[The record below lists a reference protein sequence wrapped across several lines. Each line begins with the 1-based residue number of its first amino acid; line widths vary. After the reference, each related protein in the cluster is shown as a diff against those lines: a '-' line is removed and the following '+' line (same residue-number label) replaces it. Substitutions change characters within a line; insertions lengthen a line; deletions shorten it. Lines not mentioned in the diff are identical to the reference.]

1 MQVSAQTNTQ
11 QVPQATAAIAPP
23 LDQAIARG
31 RYNLL
36 SQQHSDGHWCF
47 ELEAD
52 CTITAEYIMMMHF
65 MDEIDDALMQRL
77 AIYLRRHQQ
86 DDGSWPLYTGGD
98 MGDMDISCSVKV
110 YYALK
115 LAGDDIN
122 EPHMQ
127 RARNAILAVGGAAKS
142 NVFTRIALA
151 LFEQVPWRAVPFIP
165 PEVMLMPRW
174 FPFHISKV
182 SYWSRTVMVPLFVL
196 YAYKPK
202 AINPGKIDI
211 QELFTTAPD
220 KEHNYFPRRSRL
232 NAFLQGL
239 ERFSLYCLE
248 PLVPGFIRR
257 KAIHRA
263 EQWFVERLNDEDGLG
278 AIFPAMM
285 NACMAMDCLEYG
297 KDHPLRVTCKRA
309 MKKLLVEYPDGSAY
323 CQPCVSPVWDT
334 GWAAIALLKAA
345 DNGTNEQNSQNLLDQ
360 SVRRGCDWLISKQE
374 TTFYGDWAVQA
385 PNVKP
390 GGWAFQYAN
399 PHYPDLDDTA
409 MVAAL
414 LHVFDNDTPSY
425 VDSVSQACDWLVG
438 LQSRRGSNNGGFAA
452 FDANNDKYYLNSIPF
467 ADHGALLDPA
477 TEDVSG
483 RVLLPLGLL
492 KRPQDKAI
500 IQRCIRYLKATQQQD
515 GSWWGRWGTNYIYG
529 TWSAVAGLV
538 FAGEAPHQ
546 DYIQKA
552 VNYILNHQRDDGGWG
567 ETNDSYDHPERS
579 GLAPFSS
586 GCHTAWA
593 LLTLMATG
601 HVDQEPVKRGIQWLI
616 ENQNDEGHWA
626 DPWFNAPG
634 FPRVFYLRYHGYNH
648 YFPLWAL
655 CRYRQLKGT
664 S

>member
-1 MQVSAQTNTQ
+1 MHISLVSNNPVANTD
-11 QVPQATAAIAPP
+11 AAPMNKQL
-23 LDQAIARG
+23 LDQAIAAG
-31 RYNLL
+31 RENLL
-36 SQQHSDGHWCF
+36 SHQQADGHWCF

-52 CTITAEYIMMMHF
+52 CTIPAEYIMMMHF
-65 MDEIDDALMQRL
+65 MDEIDDALAQRL
-77 AIYLRRHQQ
+77 AKYLRRHQR

-98 MGDMDISCSVKV
+98 MDTSCSVKV

-115 LAGDDIN
+115 LAGDNIN
-122 EPHMQ
+122 APHMQ

-165 PEVMLMPRW
+165 PEIMLMPRW

-196 YAYKPK
+196 YAFKPK
-202 AINPGKIDI
+202 AINPRKIHI
-211 QELFTTAPD
+211 RELFTTPPD

-232 NAFLQGL
+232 NGFLQGL

-248 PLVPGFIRR
+248 PLVPGFVRR
-257 KAIHRA
+257 KAIRRA
-263 EQWFVERLNDEDGLG
+263 EQWFVERLNGEDGLG
-278 AIFPAMM
+278 AIFPAMV
-285 NACMAMDCLEYG
+285 NACMAMDCLDYG
-297 KDHPLRVTCKRA
+297 KDHPLRVICKRSIE
-309 MKKLLVEYPDGSAY
+309 KLLVEYPDGSAY

-334 GWAAIALLKAA
+334 GWAAIALLKAEDDDA
-345 DNGTNEQNSQNLLDQ
+345 HREQLDQ
-360 SVRRGCDWLISKQE
+360 AIQHGCDWLISKQE
-374 TTFYGDWAVQA
+374 TEFYGDWKTQA
-385 PNVKP
+385 PDTKP

-414 LHVFDNDTPSY
+414 LHVVDNKKPAY
-425 VDSVSQACDWLVG
+425 VDAVSQACDWLVG
-438 LQSRRGSNNGGFAA
+438 LQSTRGNNHGGFAA

-492 KRPQDKAI
+492 KRSKDKVA
-500 IQRCIRYLKATQQQD
+500 IQRCINYLKATQQQD

-529 TWSAVAGLV
+529 TWSAIAGLA
-538 FAGEAPHQ
+538 FAGEDCQ
-546 DYIQKA
+546 QEYIQKS
-552 VNYILNHQRDDGGWG
+552 VRYLLNHQREDGGWG

-593 LLTLMATG
+593 LLALMATG
-601 HVDQEPVKRGIQWLI
+601 RVKEKAVARGIQWLI
-616 ENQNDEGHWA
+616 DNQNDSGHWS

-655 CRYRQLKGT
+655 SRYRQLT
-664 S
+664 T

>member
-1 MQVSAQTNTQ
+1 MQVSLASRKQTDHQ
-11 QVPQATAAIAPP
+11 PPDRAPQTERG

-31 RYNLL
+31 RANLL
-36 SQQHSDGHWCF
+36 DHQHADGHWCF

-52 CTITAEYIMMMHF
+52 CTIPAEYIMMMHC
-65 MDEIDDALMQRL
+65 MDEIDTGLQQRL
-77 AIYLRRHQQ
+77 AKYLCRHQQ
-86 DDGSWPLYTGGD
+86 EDGGWPLYTGGA
-98 MGDMDISCSVKV
+98 MDISCTVKA

-115 LAGDDIN
+115 LAGHAVDAA
-122 EPHMQ
+122 HMQ
-127 RARNAILAVGGAAKS
+127 QARTAIRAAGGAERA

-202 AINPGKIDI
+202 AVNPNRVDI
-211 QELFTTAPD
+211 QELFVTPPEQVRD
-220 KEHNYFPRRSRL
+220 YFPRRSRL
-232 NAFLQGL
+232 NGFLQGL

-248 PLVPGFIRR
+248 PLVPAFIRR
-257 KAIHRA
+257 RAIQRA
-263 EQWFVERLNDEDGLG
+263 EQWFVKRLNGEDGLG
-278 AIFPAMM
+278 AIFPAMV
-285 NACMAMDCLEYG
+285 NACMALDCLGYP
-297 KDHPLRVTCKRA
+297 KDHPLRATCKRSIE
-309 MKKLLVEYPDGSAY
+309 KLLVEYPDGSAY

-334 GWAAIALLKAA
+334 GWAAVALLRAGDDAA
-345 DNGTNEQNSQNLLDQ
+345 TQQAIQ
-360 SVRRGCDWLISKQE
+360 RACDWLISKQE
-374 TTFYGDWAVQA
+374 TEFIGDWAIQA
-385 PNVKP
+385 PGVPP

-414 LHVFDNDTPSY
+414 LQVVNQDGQYTDAIH
-425 VDSVSQACDWLVG
+425 QACDWLVG
-438 LQSRRGSNNGGFAA
+438 LQSSRGRNRGGFAA

-483 RVLLPLGLL
+483 RVLLPLGMLR
-492 KRPQDKAI
+492 RPCDRQAI
-500 IQRCIRYLKATQQQD
+500 QNCIAYLKAHQQAD

-529 TWSAVAGLV
+529 TWSVLAGLI
-538 FAGEAPHQ
+538 FAGEDPRQAYLQ
-546 DYIQKA
+546 RAVDY
-552 VNYILNHQRDDGGWG
+552 LLSRQREDGGWG
-567 ETNDSYDHPERS
+567 ETNHSYDQPELN
-579 GLAPFSS
+579 GQAPFSS
-586 GCHTAWA
+586 GSHTAWA
-593 LLTLMATG
+593 LLALMAAGQTQ
-601 HVDQEPVKRGIQWLI
+601 HPAVKRGINWLI
-616 ENQNDEGHWA
+616 DHQQSDGSWS

-655 CRYRQLKGT
+655 SRYRQLGDPA
-664 S
+664 SPA

>member
-1 MQVSAQTNTQ
+1 MAMHVSLATGNAAPTSRPDT
-11 QVPQATAAIAPP
+11 VPEP
-23 LDQAIARG
+23 LDMAIERG

-36 SQQHSDGHWCF
+36 QRQHPDGHWCF

-52 CTITAEYIMMMHF
+52 CTIPAEYIMMMHF
-65 MDEIDDALMQRL
+65 MDEIDTGLEQRL
-77 AIYLRRHQQ
+77 SKYLRRHQRE
-86 DDGSWPLYTGGD
+86 DGSWPLYTGGT
-98 MGDMDISCSVKV
+98 MDISCTVKC
-110 YYALK
+110 YFALK

-122 EPHMQ
+122 ADHMR
-127 RARNAILAVGGAAKS
+127 RAREAILQAGGAARA

-202 AINPGKIDI
+202 AINPRGIDI
-211 QELFTTAPD
+211 QELFIVPPD
-220 KEHNYFPRRSRL
+220 EERNYFPRRSRL
-232 NAFLQGL
+232 NSFLQGL

-248 PLVPGFIRR
+248 PLLPGFVRRAAIR
-257 KAIHRA
+257 RA
-263 EQWFVERLNDEDGLG
+263 EQWFIKRLNGEDGLG
-278 AIFPAMM
+278 AIFPAMV
-285 NACMAMDCLEYG
+285 NACMALDCLGYA
-297 KDHPLRVTCKRA
+297 KDHPLRATCKHSIE
-309 MKKLLVEYPDGSAY
+309 KLLVEYPDGSAY

-334 GWAAIALLKAA
+334 GWAAVALLKAGDDDA
-345 DNGTNEQNSQNLLDQ
+345 THSAI
-360 SVRRGCDWLISKQE
+360 RRACDWLISKQE
-374 TTFYGDWAVQA
+374 LELAGDWAVQA
-385 PNVKP
+385 PNIKP

-414 LHVFDNDTPSY
+414 LHVVDNDGEY
-425 VDSVSQACDWLVG
+425 AEAVNRACDWLVG
-438 LQSRRGSNNGGFAA
+438 LQSTHGDNKGGFAA

-492 KRPQDKAI
+492 QRPQDSAAM
-500 IQRCIRYLKATQQQD
+500 QRCIDYLKATQQPD
-515 GSWWGRWGTNYIYG
+515 GSWWGRWGTNFVYG
-529 TWSAVAGLV
+529 TWSALAGLA
-538 FAGEAPHQ
+538 FAGEDCEQ
-546 DYIQKA
+546 DYIQQGVQYLLDK
-552 VNYILNHQRDDGGWG
+552 QRDDGGWG
-567 ETNDSYDHPERS
+567 ETNDSYDEPALS
-579 GLAPFSS
+579 GQAPHSS

-593 LLTLMATG
+593 LLALMATG
-601 HVDQEPVKRGIQWLI
+601 HIGHEAVRRGIAWLI
-616 ENQNDEGHWA
+616 EHQQDDGSWS

-655 CRYRQLKGT
+655 SRYRQLT
-664 S
+664 RQ